1 MAINTSRRQF
11 IFMLGSAVAMA
22 WPLAARAQL
31 AERIRR
37 VGAMMLLAENDPEQK
52 AWTEAF
58 RQGMLEAG
66 WTDGRNVQIDYRWGA
81 SESARARRYA
91 TELVALGP
99 DVILAPGS
107 VSVGPLLQATRDIPI
122 VFVHVPDPVGAGFVE
137 SLSRPGGNATGF
149 TSFEYSLGGKW
160 LELLKEIAPRVT
172 RVAIIRDPTITTGI
186 GLWGAIQALAPSVGM
201 ESVPVNVRNPAEIE
215 RAVAAFARS
224 SDGGL
229 IITGS
234 AQAIRYR
241 DLIVGLAAR
250 YKLPAVYYEHVFV
263 HDGGLIA
270 YGPDR
275 LVEKCS
281 WRIDSVG
288 GQQVILST
296 PFNFR
301 SYGEAVTIQIDGNS
315 IRIYSRCTFILQ
327 WFDWGKNRANVN
339 LVARELE
346 VGETNL

>member
-1 MAINTSRRQF
+1 VTFRTGHMGYTLA
-11 IFMLGSAVAMA
+11 GAAA
-22 WPLAARAQL
+22 WPIAARAQQT
-31 AERIRR
+31 ERMRR

-66 WTDGRNVQIDYRWGA
+66 WPDGRNVQIDYRWGA
-81 SESARARRYA
+81 SDSARARRYA

-149 TSFEYSLGGKW
+149 TSFEYGLGGKW

-224 SDGGL
+224 SNGGL

-241 DLIVGLAAR
+241 DLIVGLATR
-250 YKLPAVYYEHVFV
+250 YKLPAVYYEPVFV
-263 HDGGLIA
+263 RDGGLIA
-270 YGPDR
+270 YGPD
-275 LVEKCS
+275 LVDQYRRSASYVGRILKGEKPA
-281 WRIDSVG
+281 DLPV
-288 GQQVILST
+288 QAPTKYEL
-296 PFNFR
+296 
-301 SYGEAVTIQIDGNS
+301 A
-315 IRIYSRCTFILQ
+315 
-327 WFDWGKNRANVN
+327 VN
-339 LVARELE
+339 LKTAKALGLDVPATLLARATE
-346 VGETNL
+346 VIE

>member
-1 MAINTSRRQF
+1 MGMALREGDMAIYIRRREL
-11 IFMLGSAVAMA
+11 IAALGSVAVS
-22 WPLAARAQL
+22 WPLAARAQFG
-31 AERIRR
+31 ERMRR

-58 RQGMLEAG
+58 REGMLEAG

-91 TELVALGP
+91 AELVALGL

-160 LELLKEIAPRVT
+160 LELLKEITPRVT
-172 RVAIIRDPTITTGI
+172 RVAIIRDPTVTTGI
-186 GLWGAIQALAPSVGM
+186 GMWGAIQALAPSVGM
-201 ESVPVNVRNPAEIE
+201 EAVPVNVRNPAEIE
-215 RAVAAFARS
+215 HAVAAFARS

-229 IITGS
+229 IVTGS
-234 AQAIRYR
+234 AQAVRHR
-241 DLIVGLAAR
+241 DLIVGLATR

-263 HDGGLIA
+263 HDGGLIT
-270 YGPDR
+270 YGPD
-275 LVEKCS
+275 LVDQYRRSAGYVGRILKGEKPA
-281 WRIDSVG
+281 DLPV
-288 GQQVILST
+288 QAPTKFEL
-296 PFNFR
+296 
-301 SYGEAVTIQIDGNS
+301 A
-315 IRIYSRCTFILQ
+315 
-327 WFDWGKNRANVN
+327 VN
-339 LVARELE
+339 LKTAKALGLDVPATLLARATE
-346 VGETNL
+346 VIE

>member
-1 MAINTSRRQF
+1 MAINASRRQF
-11 IFMLGSAVAMA
+11 IFMLGSAAAVA

-31 AERIRR
+31 GERIRR

-81 SESARARRYA
+81 GESARARRYA

-137 SLSRPGGNATGF
+137 SLSRPSGNATGF
-149 TSFEYSLGGKW
+149 TSFEYGLGGKW
-160 LELLKEIAPRVT
+160 LELLKGIAPRVT

-250 YKLPAVYYEHVFV
+250 YKLPAVYYEPVFV
-263 HDGGLIA
+263 RDGGLIA
-270 YGPDR
+270 YGPD
-275 LVEKCS
+275 LVDQYRRSAGYVSRILKGEKPA
-281 WRIDSVG
+281 DLPV
-288 GQQVILST
+288 QAPTKYEL
-296 PFNFR
+296 
-301 SYGEAVTIQIDGNS
+301 A
-315 IRIYSRCTFILQ
+315 
-327 WFDWGKNRANVN
+327 VN
-339 LVARELE
+339 LKTAKALGLDVPATLLARATE
-346 VGETNL
+346 VIE

>member
-1 MAINTSRRQF
+1 MAINASRRQF
-11 IFMLGSAVAMA
+11 IFMLGSAAAVA

-31 AERIRR
+31 GERIRR

-149 TSFEYSLGGKW
+149 TSFEYGLGGKW

-229 IITGS
+229 IITAS

-270 YGPDR
+270 YGPD
-275 LVEKCS
+275 LVDQYRRSAGYVSRILKGEKPA
-281 WRIDSVG
+281 DLPV
-288 GQQVILST
+288 QAPTKYEL
-296 PFNFR
+296 
-301 SYGEAVTIQIDGNS
+301 A
-315 IRIYSRCTFILQ
+315 
-327 WFDWGKNRANVN
+327 VN
-339 LVARELE
+339 LKTAKALGLDVPATLLARATE
-346 VGETNL
+346 VIE

>member
-1 MAINTSRRQF
+1 MAINASRRQF
-11 IFMLGSAVAMA
+11 IFMLGSAAAVA

-31 AERIRR
+31 GERIRR

-149 TSFEYSLGGKW
+149 TSFEYGLGGKW

-229 IITGS
+229 IITAS

-241 DLIVGLAAR
+241 DLIVGLATR

-270 YGPDR
+270 YGPD
-275 LVEKCS
+275 LVDQYRRSAGYVSRILKGEKPA
-281 WRIDSVG
+281 DLPV
-288 GQQVILST
+288 QAPTKYEL
-296 PFNFR
+296 
-301 SYGEAVTIQIDGNS
+301 A
-315 IRIYSRCTFILQ
+315 
-327 WFDWGKNRANVN
+327 VN
-339 LVARELE
+339 LKTAKALGLDVPATLLARATE
-346 VGETNL
+346 VIE